1 MANLALTSY
10 MRRVH
15 RDRFT
20 VWQHV
25 IVPWAATL
33 ALLPVLFVTLYPVP
47 DWPDNLTPYLFLAA
61 MLLGFVYMRQLEKR
75 RPGALQRAA
84 TMLVGSLDTTQKERP
99 DG

>member
-1 MANLALTSY
+1 

-47 DWPDNLTPYLFLAA
+47 AWPDNLTPYLFLFA
-61 MLLGFVYMRQLEKR
+61 MLLGFVYMRWLEAR
-75 RPGALQRAA
+75 TPGALQRAA
-84 TMLVGSLDTTQKERP
+84 TMLVGTRGNSPEEKP
-99 DG
+99 HA